1 MADIKD
7 DFDQIEAYLDEQL
20 DDVERSAF
28 EARLAQEP
36 ALRSAMRQQQEAII
50 AFRLIEKEQTRAQ
63 LKAQWAELDTESQ
76 TDKQKQIRSFI
87 RPLMWAGAVAAV
99 LTLLFLVFRPAPSPS
114 NPQELAMAYFDPN
127 PPSLTK
133 GTGEGTDLS
142 AALIAY
148 RAEDYVEAERLLG
161 EILTTAPS
169 ENAQFYLALSQIAQ
183 QKWAQA
189 TSNLQP
195 LSNNSVFAEEVRWNR
210 LLIALHEGQTEY
222 AQSLIDQILTAT
234 RHYKQSETRT
244 INDALNKMNP

>member
-1 MADIKD
+1 MADTRD

-20 DDVERSAF
+20 DDANRAAF
-28 EARLAQEP
+28 EMRLAQEP
-36 ALRSAMRQQQEAII
+36 SLRSAMRQQQEAII
-50 AFRLIEKEQTRAQ
+50 ALRLIEKEQTRAQ

-87 RPLMWAGAVAAV
+87 RPLLWAGAVAAV
-99 LTLLFLVFRPAPSPS
+99 LAVLFLVFRPAS
-114 NPQELAMAYFDPN
+114 NPTNPQQLAMANFDPN

-133 GTGEGTDLS
+133 GAGDGTDLS
-142 AALIAY
+142 AALAAY
-148 RAEDYVEAERLLG
+148 RAEDYLEAERLLG
-161 EILTTAPS
+161 EILTSTPS
-169 ENAQFYLALSQIAQ
+169 ENALFYLALSQIAQ

-195 LSNNSVFAEEVRWNR
+195 LGNNSVFAEEVRWNR

-234 RHYKQSETRT
+234 RHYKQSETRA
-244 INDALNKMNP
+244 ISEALVKMNP